1 MRIKVF
7 SIIIILLSN
16 LILVVTAHAND
27 LLKSDYPERYVVEKG
42 DTLWGISSDFLNSPW
57 LWPEIWHANSQISD
71 PHLIFPGDVVVLVYI
86 DDQPRITVKRTVR
99 LTPSNTDKL
108 SPRIYESII
117 QDAITTIPL
126 DDINSWLLRNRV
138 VASGVLTAA
147 PYVLSGQEGRLIL
160 GAGDKF
166 YGRGSFADDTP
177 RYGLYREGASYI
189 DPETGKLLGIQ
200 AIDVGSVN
208 INALKDD
215 IGTFSVIRSTGDI
228 RVGDR
233 ILPTVERLIE
243 PNFFPSAPID
253 AVEGLII
260 NVERGVTQVALLDV
274 VAINRGEV
282 HNLVPGNILAIFKRG
297 IAIIDSVNINAE
309 TSSVLLPDERA
320 GLLMVFQTFEKMSL
334 ALVLKADR
342 GITVGD
348 LVRMP

>member
-1 MRIKVF
+1 
-7 SIIIILLSN
+7 
-16 LILVVTAHAND
+16 
-27 LLKSDYPERYVVEKG
+27 
-42 DTLWGISSDFLNSPW
+42 
-57 LWPEIWHANSQISD
+57 
-71 PHLIFPGDVVVLVYI
+71 
-86 DDQPRITVKRTVR
+86 
-99 LTPSNTDKL
+99 
-108 SPRIYESII
+108 
-117 QDAITTIPL
+117 
-126 DDINSWLLRNRV
+126 
-138 VASGVLTAA
+138 
-147 PYVLSGQEGRLIL
+147 
-160 GAGDKF
+160 
-166 YGRGSFADDTP
+166 
-177 RYGLYREGASYI
+177 
-189 DPETGKLLGIQ
+189 LLGIQ